1 MTETSS
7 LLTPKAQRLLANLK
21 PISAKADVLALVSD
35 LRKQGHDAELVA
47 QLVTQLRLRHRAIAK
62 FGEFAQQMLFT
73 EAGLEQASRLAVA
86 AWHANR
92 FKAHGITSVADLGC
106 GIGADSLAFASL
118 GLEVVAV
125 EKDPETASLAA
136 YNLAAF
142 ESAKVEIADAES
154 IEPKTQALWFDPARR
169 ALDTKF
175 ESRQMLSPA
184 DFSPNLDFVF
194 EKARTKP
201 TGVKLGPAFPHELIP
216 EDCEA
221 QWVSHSGDLVE
232 LTLWFG
238 ELAKPGRSALMLGET
253 SHEFRSQ
260 EVELAPTDELG
271 AFVYEPDSSLIR
283 SGLMG
288 NLANQLGLWS
298 LSPGIAYLS
307 SSEQV
312 TSPWLKC
319 YRLIDVLPLDEKRLA
334 SWCREHD
341 IGVVEIKKRGVDVT
355 PEQLRP
361 KLKLKG
367 AGAVTMILTKVGG
380 ARKALICE
388 PIR

>member
-7 LLTPKAQRLLANLK
+7 LLTPHAQRLLATLK

-73 EAGLEQASRLAVA
+73 EAGLEQSSRLAVA

-92 FKAHGITSVADLGC
+92 FKAIGIASVTDLGC

-118 GLEVVAV
+118 GLKVVAV
-125 EKDPETASLAA
+125 EKDEETASLAA
-136 YNLAAF
+136 YNLATF
-142 ESAKVEIADAES
+142 ESVKVDITDAEQF
-154 IEPKTQALWFDPARR
+154 EDTTEALWFDPARR
-169 ALDTKF
+169 SLDTKF
-175 ESRQMLSPA
+175 ESRQMLSPS

-194 EKARTKP
+194 AKARTKP

-221 QWVSHSGDLVE
+221 QWVSHNSDLVE

-238 ELAKPGRSALMLGET
+238 KLAKPGRSALMLGET
-253 SHEFRSQ
+253 SHEFRAE
-260 EVELAPTDELG
+260 EVELAATDELG
-271 AFVYEPDSSLIR
+271 SFVYEPDSSLIR

-307 SSEQV
+307 SNEQV

-319 YRLIDVLPLDEKRLA
+319 YRVIDVLPLDEKRLA

-341 IGVVEIKKRGVDVT
+341 IGVVEIKKRGVDIT

>member
-1 MTETSS
+1 MTETSA
-7 LLTPKAQRLLANLK
+7 LLTPQAQRLLASLK
-21 PISAKADVLALVSD
+21 PISAKADVLSLVSD
-35 LRKQGHDAELVA
+35 LRKQGHDPELVA
-47 QLVTQLRLRHRAIAK
+47 QLVTQLRLRHRAITK
-62 FGEFAQQMLFT
+62 FGEFAEQMLFT
-73 EAGLEQASRLAVA
+73 EAGLEQSSRLAVA

-92 FKAHGITSVADLGC
+92 FKAAGITSVTDLGC

-118 GLEVVAV
+118 GLTVVAV
-125 EKDPETASLAA
+125 ERDQETASLAA

-142 ESAKVEIADAES
+142 DSVRVEIADAES
-154 IEPKTQALWFDPARR
+154 YEPDTQALWFDPARR

-221 QWVSHSGDLVE
+221 QWVSHNSDLVE

-238 ELAKPGRSALMLGET
+238 ELAKPGRSALMLGES
-253 SHEFRSQ
+253 SHELRAT
-260 EVELAPTDELG
+260 EIELAPTAELG
-271 AFVYEPDSSLIR
+271 GFVFEPDSSLIR

-307 SSEQV
+307 SNEQV
-312 TSPWLKC
+312 SSPWLKS
-319 YRLIDVLPLDEKRLA
+319 YRVIDVLPLDEKRLA
-334 SWCREHD
+334 SWCREHG
-341 IGVVEIKKRGVDVT
+341 IGIVEIKKRGVDIT

-367 AGAVTMILTKVGG
+367 TGAVTMILTKMAG

>member
-1 MTETSS
+1 MSETSS
-7 LLTPKAQRLLANLK
+7 LLTPQAQRLLATLK

-35 LRKQGHDAELVA
+35 LRKQGHEPELVA

-92 FKAHGITSVADLGC
+92 FKAIGITSVTDLGC

-118 GLEVVAV
+118 GLQVVAV
-125 EKDPETASLAA
+125 EKDQETASLAA

-142 ESAKVEIADAES
+142 DSVKVEIADAES
-154 IEPKTQALWFDPARR
+154 FEPQTQALWFDPARR
-169 ALDTKF
+169 ALETKF

-184 DFSPNLDFVF
+184 DFSPHLDFVF
-194 EKARTKP
+194 AKAQTKP

-221 QWVSHSGDLVE
+221 QWVSHGGDLVE

-253 SHEFRSQ
+253 SHEFRAD
-260 EVELAPTDELG
+260 ETELAATDELG
-271 AFVYEPDSSLIR
+271 GFVYEPDSSLIR

-307 SSEQV
+307 SHEEV
-312 TSPWLKC
+312 ASPWLKS

-341 IGVVEIKKRGVDVT
+341 IGVVEIKKRGVDIT